1 MASLPRAALLSLLC
15 SPALAAIDE
24 HLITS
29 LPGWDGELP
38 SRMWAG
44 QIDIRDPEQIAAG
57 EPEQMLFYWFCEAEQ
72 TVPADSPVA
81 LCESTPLRLPLPPSH
96 PRPPG

>member
-29 LPGWDGELP
+29 LPGWDGEL
-38 SRMWAG
+38 
-44 QIDIRDPEQIAAG
+44 
-57 EPEQMLFYWFCEAEQ
+57 
-72 TVPADSPVA
+72 
-81 LCESTPLRLPLPPSH
+81 
-96 PRPPG
+96 

>member
-1 MASLPRAALLSLLC
+1 MASLPRGALLSLLC

-38 SRMWAG
+38 PARRKEGRLETAVCRPGVQSKGRK
-44 QIDIRDPEQIAAG
+44 QRT
-57 EPEQMLFYWFCEAEQ
+57 EPVKG
-72 TVPADSPVA
+72 TGV
-81 LCESTPLRLPLPPSH
+81 RLGGRS
-96 PRPPG
+96 